1 MCAFC
6 KGNSERGEEENGKFH
21 EGVDAED
28 SRRDASKLRHVGR
41 RSFDREA
48 GCRDLDSCL
57 QCFFFAIFTCWAF
70 LHPFQ
75 RAAKMG
81 VEGFTA
87 LHQVEF
93 CFLAILFPVTIF
105 LFLFTSFFFPCLNLL
120 NRDLSVPGLSSEG
133 LLLKY
138 TRRTQPT
145 QDAEPVFSAR

>member
-6 KGNSERGEEENGKFH
+6 EGNSERGEEENGKFH

-48 GCRDLDSCL
+48 WCRDLDSCL
-57 QCFFFAIFTCWAF
+57 QCFFFAIFTCWAV

-81 VEGFTA
+81 VEGF
-87 LHQVEF
+87 
-93 CFLAILFPVTIF
+93 CFLAIPFPVTIF
-105 LFLFTSFFFPCLNLL
+105 LFLFTSSFFFPCLNLS

-145 QDAEPVFSAR
+145 QDAEPIFSAR